1 MLEATLLLL
10 AGGESRRMGSP
21 KALLPVAGGTLLEW
35 LHARLAG
42 EFSEVLVS
50 ANNLPLPAGFHSI
63 PDRRAGRGPLAG
75 IEAGLLA
82 ARHDAVVA
90 VACDMPRVTAGLLAE
105 LVGCSAGNDAA
116 VPRVGGRPEPV
127 CACYRR
133 SAVPSIS
140 RALDEGRLPVA
151 AVLPEL
157 RVHWL
162 DEVDPD
168 LFWNIN
174 TPADYQL
181 FRSAL

>member
-1 MLEATLLLL
+1 
-10 AGGESRRMGSP
+10 MGSP

-42 EFSEVLVS
+42 EFRQVLVS
-50 ANNLPLPAGFHSI
+50 ANNLPLPVGFQLI
-63 PDRRAGRGPLAG
+63 PDRRPGSGPLAG
-75 IEAGLLA
+75 IEAGLVA
-82 ARHDAVVA
+82 ARYDAVVA

-105 LVGCSAGNDAA
+105 LVGCSEGSDAA

-133 SAVPSIS
+133 SALPFIS
-140 RALDEGRLPVA
+140 RALDEGRLQA
-151 AVLPEL
+151 AALLPEL
-157 RVHWL
+157 RVRWL
-162 DEVDPD
+162 DKVDPD
-168 LFWNIN
+168 LFWSIN